1 MRRFAPILLASA
13 LWAADGP
20 GQVQAVYLLP
30 MANGLDQYL
39 AHRITSEAIYTVVTD
54 PKLAD
59 AVFTDQIGASFER
72 RLTEL
77 YPPPSPPEETTAE
90 KEKDPKTKEQDRDA
104 EDAKL
109 RERLQREGQARPLSQ
124 FQRGQGNLFLVDLKS
139 RKVLWSVHDRPKNF
153 HPLEMEKTSGRI
165 SARLRKDLGR
175 K

>member
-1 MRRFAPILLASA
+1 MRRFAPIFLASA

-20 GQVQAVYLLP
+20 GQVQAVYIMP
-30 MANGLDQYL
+30 MASGMDQYL
-39 AHRITSEAIYTVVTD
+39 AHRLTSEAVYPVVTD

-77 YPPPSPPEETTAE
+77 YPPPPPPPAPEPDPKAE
-90 KEKDPKTKEQDRDA
+90 KSKKEKED

-109 RERLQREGQARPLSQ
+109 REELRRESNARPVSQ
-124 FQRGQGNLFLVDLKS
+124 FQRGQGNIFLVDLKS
-139 RKVLWSVHDRPKNF
+139 RRVLWSTHDRPKNF
-153 HPLEMEKTSGRI
+153 HPIEMERTSGRI
-165 SARLRKDLGR
+165 TMKLRKDLGR